1 MKEDTL
7 RTIINRKN
15 EYLIIRFT
23 NSLNGSKK
31 EKKNRKNKLVEL
43 KLKALKLNLPESMLL
58 FKDRYSFAFPFMIG
72 FFLC

>member
-1 MKEDTL
+1 MHIHGKHENINGMKEDTL

-31 EKKNRKNKLVEL
+31 EKKKTERI
-43 KLKALKLNLPESMLL
+43 S
-58 FKDRYSFAFPFMIG
+58 
-72 FFLC
+72 